1 MSAPEDRAGNQ
12 KDVRRETVMLLHGL
26 WFGPSSTWLLA
37 RRLRHAGF
45 DTVPFGYGTLRR
57 DLAQHARR
65 LAERLLAFPPGVR
78 VHLVGHSLGGLVILR
93 MLDEYRGLPPGRV
106 VCLGSPV
113 RGSAAARRLA
123 SNRLTGAFLG
133 RSRETLQK
141 GFEHLPADR
150 EVGLIAGTLGVGAGR
165 VIRDLDSPNDGTVAV
180 SETRLDAAV
189 HHTLPVS
196 HTGLILSRAVARAVA
211 EFLRHGRF
219 DP

>member
-1 MSAPEDRAGNQ
+1 MSGSRDRTGSQ
-12 KDVRRETVMLLHGL
+12 QDGRRETVMLVHGL

-37 RRLRHAGF
+37 RRLRRAGF
-45 DTVPFGYGTLRR
+45 DTLSFGYGTFRR
-57 DLAQHARR
+57 DLTQHARR
-65 LAERLLAFPPGVR
+65 LAERLLAFPPGAR

-93 MLDEYRGLPPGRV
+93 MLDEYRNLPPGRV
-106 VCLGSPV
+106 VCLGTPV
-113 RGSAAARRLA
+113 RGSAVARRLA
-123 SNRLTGAFLG
+123 SNRLTAAFLG
-133 RSRETLQK
+133 RSRETLQS

-165 VIRDLDSPNDGTVAV
+165 IIQGLDSPNDGTVAV
-180 SETRLDAAV
+180 SETRLDAAA

-211 EFLRHGRF
+211 AFLRHGRF